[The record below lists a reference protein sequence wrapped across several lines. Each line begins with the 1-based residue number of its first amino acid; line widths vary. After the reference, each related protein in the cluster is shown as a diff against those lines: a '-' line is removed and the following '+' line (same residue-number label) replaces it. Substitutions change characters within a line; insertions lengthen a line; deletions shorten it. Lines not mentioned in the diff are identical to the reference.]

1 MLYCT
6 HMMTVPMHT
15 LPSAERCHHRWPP
28 WARLGLVMKPFAG
41 SSAWVTPLQPATA
54 AVVAA
59 AVVLAAAVVVVVV
72 AVAALDRPA
81 VT

>member
-41 SSAWVTPLQPATA
+41 RNASVTPRQPAVVA

-59 AVVLAAAVVVVVV
+59 AVVV
-72 AVAALDRPA
+72 LDQPA

>member
-1 MLYCT
+1 
-6 HMMTVPMHT
+6 MMTVPMHT

-41 SSAWVTPLQPATA
+41 RSASVTPLQSATA
-54 AVVAA
+54 ALVAAAA
-59 AVVLAAAVVVVVV
+59 AVVG
-72 AVAALDRPA
+72 VAALDRPA